1 MAAARG
7 RQLSLVLPNA
17 VRRAVNIL
25 DSAEHLRAALAF
37 AYLLTVFAGIA
48 RRGRLGLEPR
58 PDALGVLLLLLGLGL
73 LLLFL
78 YPITGDIASR
88 RPATKQLSLA
98 SFDSLSPLNLST
110 PLKDF
115 TSRAIAIS

>member
-1 MAAARG
+1 M
-7 RQLSLVLPNA
+7 LPNT
-17 VRRAVNIL
+17 VRRAVHIL
-25 DSAEHLRAALAF
+25 ESAEHLRAALAL
-37 AYLLTVFAGIA
+37 AYLLAVVTRID
-48 RRGRLGLEPR
+48 RRGCLGLEPR
-58 PDALGVLLLLLGLGL
+58 PDALGILLFLLALRL

-78 YPITGDIASR
+78 YPSTGDIASR

>member
-78 YPITGDIASR
+78 YPSAGNTTSR
-88 RPATKQLSLA
+88 RPATKELRRALIP
-98 SFDSLSPLNLST
+98 SPLST
-110 PLKDF
+110 
-115 TSRAIAIS
+115 SQRR

>member
-1 MAAARG
+1 M
-7 RQLSLVLPNA
+7 LPNA
-17 VRRAVNIL
+17 VRRAVHIL
-25 DSAEHLRAALAF
+25 ESAEHLRAALAL
-37 AYLLTVFAGIA
+37 AYLLAVVTGID

-58 PDALGVLLLLLGLGL
+58 PDALGVLLVLLGLGL

-78 YPITGDIASR
+78 YPSTGDIASR